1 MTGLKKIHFKQAKL
15 KEINDEI
22 PNPERG
28 WYQIHTFVLGDEF
41 TMKDREYTLNKTDT
55 IAFVLIDIS
64 AYKNKPIDEAGIK
77 KLYMIF
83 DFFRDYRLDMIVRV
97 VYDTVGRCMENEP
110 SNEEQIMEHISQ
122 IAPVLKEY
130 AGEIFVYQ
138 GLLIGNWGEMHSSKF
153 LSPGRLRRLAAV
165 VMEKI
170 SDTAF
175 LAVRRPA
182 YVRILF
188 PEGEDIRQ
196 RKVGIFDDAI
206 LASVTHMGTFGD
218 MPSTNIR
225 REMSWQPS
233 EELQYVA
240 QLCDKVP
247 YGGEALWEDEPDEL
261 MTVRHS
267 LEETVRYFKTLH
279 LSYLNRIHDVNFIEN
294 LKTFTWEG
302 KGVFKGMNGYDYVGR
317 HLGYRFVIRKVKCKR
332 LETDK
337 SLLRWD
343 VTIENVGFSRAFF
356 DTVITVN
363 GKDAFGNGYVEDISD
378 WVKLSDIGSSESR
391 SFVFM
396 TLPMWGPVY
405 IKVIKKATRQSL
417 YFANERDDNAAIES
431 AVLLGTIR

>member
-378 WVKLSDIGSSESR
+378 WVKLSDIGSGESR

-405 IKVIKKATRQSL
+405 IKVIKKATKQSL

>member
-378 WVKLSDIGSSESR
+378 WVKLSDIGSGESR